1 MMMKIAII
9 NQVSST
15 GGWKYLYFLAQGIK
29 TIDNAHEITVFYRSL
44 ESLPSQILQQ
54 LATLNVQ
61 LVKLKPRD
69 FKYEP
74 KRKFKNN
81 MANKVYNSIRE
92 TKLTLKRIGY
102 PSITQQLN
110 QCDVVHY
117 AWPYNIEP
125 FKTTTPSFFIPHDF
139 IYSHFMGTQVYTL
152 KEAHRIKQGH
162 EQFLSVAKPIVS
174 TPFIAKELQ
183 QVFPQYS
190 EQISVVYL
198 SHFNEFTPLDTETV
212 KEQLKN
218 YQITDDYILYAN
230 NISPH
235 KNLGQVIGAYY
246 YVKQHHP
253 NLKLIITGYATDGL
267 QGTVN
272 CPYYVD
278 WLTATDYAYDVKSF
292 GLLEDEAFYTL
303 MQGAKMIINPSLC
316 EAGNGSGLDA
326 WQLGVPMVMSDIPAF
341 QNQLDYLGVKAEL
354 FEPRES
360 KDIARAILHLLDNP
374 EIAQENAR
382 VSQEAMSR
390 YTWEAVAK
398 QYLAIFEK
406 GIETYQQQTQQQQ
419 EILTND

>member
-9 NQVSST
+9 NQASST

-29 TIDNAHEITVFYRSL
+29 TINHTHEITVFYRSL
-44 ESLPSQILQQ
+44 ESLPSEILAQ
-54 LATLNVQ
+54 LTTLNVQ
-61 LVKLKPRD
+61 LVKLKQRD
-69 FKYEP
+69 FKYIP

-81 MANKVYNSIRE
+81 MANKVYNTIRE

-110 QCDVVHY
+110 QFDVVHY

-139 IYSHFMGTQVYTL
+139 IYSHFMGAQGYTL
-152 KEAHRIKQGH
+152 KEAYRIKQEH

-183 QVFPQYS
+183 QLFPQYS

-198 SHFNEFTPLDTETV
+198 SHFNEAKPLNPEIV
-212 KEQLKN
+212 KERLTH

-246 YVKQHHP
+246 YVKQHYP

-267 QGTVN
+267 QGTIN

-278 WLTATDYAYDVKSF
+278 WLTDTEHSYDVKSF

-303 MQGAKMIINPSLC
+303 MQGAKMVINPSLC
-316 EAGNGSGLDA
+316 EAGSGSGLDA
-326 WQLGVPMVMSDIPAF
+326 WTLGVPMVMSNIPAF
-341 QNQLDYLGVKAEL
+341 QDQLNFLGVKAEL

-374 EIAQENAR
+374 NIAAENVR
-382 VSQEAMSR
+382 LSKEAMQR
-390 YTWEAVAK
+390 YTWEDVAK
-398 QYLAIFEK
+398 QYLSIFEQTVQSQANSK
-406 GIETYQQQTQQQQ
+406 QVTHGIR
-419 EILTND
+419 